1 MATLMVTHEVDDV
14 AHWLASPRR
23 EEFFGPMGFSH
34 RTFVDPDNSNQVGLI
49 VECPSLEA
57 LHVALQ
63 AEGAEEAMK
72 FDRVRPE
79 TIRILVE
86 S

>member
-1 MATLMVTHEVDDV
+1 MATLIVTHEVEDV

-34 RTFVDPDNSNQVGLI
+34 RTFVDPENSNQVGLI

-57 LHVALQ
+57 LHVALRAQ
-63 AEGAEEAMK
+63 GADEAMK
-72 FDRVRPE
+72 FDRVRPD

-86 S
+86 G

>member
-1 MATLMVTHEVDDV
+1 MATLIVTHEVDDV

-34 RTFVDPDNSNQVGLI
+34 RTFVDPDNSNLVGLI

-63 AEGAEEAMK
+63 AEGADEAMK
-72 FDRVRPE
+72 FDRVRPD

-86 S
+86 G